1 MWDSI
6 KHFNTVIRFAIFTTA
21 IAGMAAFTPEN
32 AIAELKHRWS
42 FNDNGDV
49 SDSIGIA
56 HLTIGDSL
64 GAGEVSGGVLR
75 LGDGPTL
82 SNDVQALTTNGA
94 LGNIATTINSANAI
108 TMEFWFKQ
116 TTATLGSRLILAGT
130 GHTPEYL
137 DVTPHRDGGFTG
149 SGPSASIRDSI
160 SGFEDSVTAPLLV
173 DGDDYYAAIVWDDN
187 GDRIQ
192 FFTAKLGID
201 GISSNVQ
208 AMTQELSNVD
218 ISKFALGSAIS
229 GISANDFKGEIDEF
243 RIWNNAFDINDVT
256 QSLLD
261 GPNGIETPSTTIPEP
276 ATFFIWACL
285 GLGLLAYGW
294 RVRGKRT

>member
-1 MWDSI
+1 MWDEI

-21 IAGMAAFTPEN
+21 LAGMGAFAPRH

-42 FNDNGDV
+42 FNNNGDA
-49 SDSIGIA
+49 SDSIGSA
-56 HLTIGDSL
+56 HLTIGDSV

-75 LGDGPTL
+75 FGDGPAL

-116 TTATLGSRLILAGT
+116 TTATLGSKLILAGT

-187 GDRIQ
+187 DDRIQ
-192 FFTAKLGID
+192 FFTAKLGVD

-208 AMTQELSNVD
+208 AMTQELPN
-218 ISKFALGSAIS
+218 SAD
-229 GISANDFKGEIDEF
+229 DFKGEIDEF
-243 RIWNNAFDINDVT
+243 RIWNNALDINDVT

-276 ATFFIWACL
+276 ATFFIWSFL